1 MNNTLKDKKILFIT
15 PNQLVGN
22 VNRKFKNMRVEFA
35 WICALNAYHYPLY
48 KINEINNKYDIAFFT
63 LPKSPIELDYL
74 RTHSELIEDL
84 RRISDK
90 IYFIQEGPVRVYQDL
105 NPDLQLWYY
114 YILNSVDGIFAHNIN
129 DKKYYEGLLFDKKV
143 KVYNILST
151 MIEDSIIDIKSDKEE
166 KIIIGGNFVS
176 WYGGWDSF
184 IVAKELNID
193 IYAPS
198 MGRKQAQEKNFILHI
213 DYKEWSDW
221 MKTLSTFKYAIHL
234 MPTFA
239 AGTFAMNCGYLGIP
253 CIGYNYVDTQRNI
266 HPNLSIEFND
276 IGKAKKL
283 IKKLKNN
290 KEFYNEQSKL
300 AIENY
305 KKFHSENAFLNHI
318 NESLK

>member
-1 MNNTLKDKKILFIT
+1 
-15 PNQLVGN
+15 
-22 VNRKFKNMRVEFA
+22 
-35 WICALNAYHYPLY
+35 
-48 KINEINNKYDIAFFT
+48 
-63 LPKSPIELDYL
+63 
-74 RTHSELIEDL
+74 
-84 RRISDK
+84 
-90 IYFIQEGPVRVYQDL
+90 
-105 NPDLQLWYY
+105 
-114 YILNSVDGIFAHNIN
+114 
-129 DKKYYEGLLFDKKV
+129 
-143 KVYNILST
+143 
-151 MIEDSIIDIKSDKEE
+151 
-166 KIIIGGNFVS
+166 
-176 WYGGWDSF
+176 
-184 IVAKELNID
+184 
-193 IYAPS
+193 
-198 MGRKQAQEKNFILHI
+198 
-213 DYKEWSDW
+213 